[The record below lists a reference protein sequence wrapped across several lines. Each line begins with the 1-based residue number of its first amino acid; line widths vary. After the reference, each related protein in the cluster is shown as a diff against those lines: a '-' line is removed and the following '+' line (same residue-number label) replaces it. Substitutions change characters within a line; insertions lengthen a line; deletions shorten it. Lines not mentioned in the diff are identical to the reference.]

1 MLKKQ
6 LLNIVSILLLLII
19 MIILIIILC
28 NFRPTNTINNINSNT
43 TQTTNSFTYK
53 QASKSTLN
61 NINFENNFGGSN
73 SDTICDVITV
83 NNHIIIG
90 KTKSNDCYFYNN
102 NNCLFVAV
110 VDFLGNLKHITTSY
124 KNYDFKYINSV
135 VFNNKIYILV
145 NHNGYIIFE
154 YNLSNNT
161 LNQAFSGKENGLKI
175 VCSSTI
181 AIFNEY
187 ENKSYVF
194 YPLLNKKILLNNKI
208 ENLVFTQI
216 NNLQILFAYNTNN
229 SLDIC
234 SVSPTAIND
243 LKKFIN
249 CTAINYCYNLNNYIF
264 LIEHNNK
271 QEYLIL
277 DSAFNTLFNTS
288 IPQTNKSNIFNF
300 DSYNT
305 MIYLTNA
312 QLKYYNFCSHGDKLK
327 DDTILNNV
335 NSYFCIQLNDSII
348 IVASQTNQ
356 LSIYKLQNNQLTFL
370 NIYTGIYNIEI
381 NNIKT
386 INSNLTF
393 FVNYNLINPI
403 ITNSYG
409 NTDFAMFE
417 YLL

>member
-28 NFRPTNTINNINSNT
+28 NFQPTNTINNINSNT
-43 TQTTNSFTYK
+43 TPSTNSFTYK

-102 NNCLFVAV
+102 NKCLFVAV

-124 KNYDFKYINSV
+124 KNYDFNYINSV

-208 ENLVFTQI
+208 ENLVFTQM

-243 LKKFIN
+243 LKNFIN

-348 IVASQTNQ
+348 IVANQTNQ

-370 NIYTGIYNIEI
+370 NIYAGIYNIEI
-381 NNIKT
+381 NKIKT

-409 NTDFAMFE
+409 NTDFGVFE